1 MAQLA
6 MSKKIIFMKITK
18 KNTSRAEMKDFSQ
31 LHKECFVVY
40 LRAFETLK
48 KIYKLQGFLQSEPKP
63 EKRLVR

>member
-31 LHKECFVVY
+31 LHKECVLVY
-40 LRAFETLK
+40 LRAFEILK
-48 KIYKLQGFLQSEPKP
+48 KYTNCSFFLQSEPKP